1 MPDFV
6 VKSRVTS
13 PIEENT
19 VTANSRE
26 LAVTQVVTAAAPGAQ
41 VEILDVTEAP
51 AASSPPA
58 GL

>member
-6 VKSRVTS
+6 IKSRVTN

-26 LAVTQVVTAAAPGAQ
+26 LAIDQTITAAAPGAQ
-41 VEILDVTEAP
+41 VEILEVAEAP
-51 AASSPPA
+51 AAPSPPA
-58 GL
+58 GT